1 MANYVLVYKGGAMAA
16 TPEEQQQVMA
26 AWGQWF
32 GGLGQALVD
41 GGNPF
46 SGQASS
52 IGADGKV
59 TQSAGS
65 GLTGYSILK
74 ADDLAAATNMAKGCP
89 VLTSG
94 GSIEVYETIDRKS
107 TR

>member
-1 MANYVLVYKGGAMAA
+1 MVNYVLVYKGGGGMAP
-16 TPEEQQQVMA
+16 TPEEQQKVMD

-32 GGLGQALVD
+32 GSIGQALVD

-52 IGADGKV
+52 IASDGKV
-59 TQSAGS
+59 SSGASS
-65 GLTGYSILK
+65 GLTGYSIIK
-74 ADDLAAATNMAKGCP
+74 ADDLAAATAMAKGCP

-94 GSIEVYETIDRKS
+94 GTVEVLETLPVM
-107 TR
+107 

>member
-1 MANYVLVYKGGAMAA
+1 MANYVLVYKGGAMAP

-41 GGNPF
+41 GGNLF
-46 SGQASS
+46 SGQSNSIASDGS
-52 IGADGKV
+52 VGSGA
-59 TQSAGS
+59 SS

-74 ADDLAAATNMAKGCP
+74 ADDLAGATSMAKGCP
-89 VLTSG
+89 VLSSG
-94 GSIEVYETIDRKS
+94 GSIEVY
-107 TR
+107 

>member
-1 MANYVLVYKGGAMAA
+1 MANYVLVYRGGGGMA
-16 TPEEQQQVMA
+16 PNKEEQDKIMA

-46 SGQASS
+46 SGKASTIAPGGS
-52 IGADGKV
+52 VKDGANSDL
-59 TQSAGS
+59 S
-65 GLTGYSILK
+65 GYSVLK
-74 ADDLAAATNMAKGCP
+74 ADDLQSATNMAKGCP

-94 GSIEVYETIDRKS
+94 GTVEVYETIQVM
-107 TR
+107 

>member
-1 MANYVLVYKGGAMAA
+1 MAE
-16 TPEEQQQVMA
+16 TPQEQEQVMA

-52 IGADGKV
+52 IGADGSV
-59 TQSAGS
+59 AQGASS

-74 ADDLAAATNMAKGCP
+74 ADDLASATNLAKGCP
-89 VLTSG
+89 ILTSG
-94 GSIEVYETIDRKS
+94 GTLEVYETFQVM
-107 TR
+107 

>member
-1 MANYVLVYKGGAMAA
+1 MPQ
-16 TPEEQQQVMA
+16 TPQEQEQVMA

-52 IGADGKV
+52 VAPDGSVQQGA
-59 TQSAGS
+59 SS
-65 GLTGYSILK
+65 SLTGYSILK
-74 ADDLAAATNMAKGCP
+74 ADDLTSATNMAKGCP
-89 VLTSG
+89 ILTSG
-94 GSIEVYETIDRKS
+94 GTIEVYETFQVM
-107 TR
+107 